1 MIKIGG
7 TVLSQRIMGIARRL
21 LPKQFF
27 QCLNQRLGLRKKS
40 ALVKHFKSE
49 IIEGEIKEPPSLS
62 NYLESLYSSQDI
74 IDPINHQELNPIH
87 LITTEQLDRARKK
100 MAKGKAV
107 GIDEL
112 KDIIIKNDEIWTK
125 VKGKVLDQFNHMLAK
140 GRSPRYFKKGR
151 IVPLSKDEN
160 NS

>member
-1 MIKIGG
+1 
-7 TVLSQRIMGIARRL
+7 
-21 LPKQFF
+21 
-27 QCLNQRLGLRKKS
+27 
-40 ALVKHFKSE
+40 
-49 IIEGEIKEPPSLS
+49 
-62 NYLESLYSSQDI
+62 
-74 IDPINHQELNPIH
+74 
-87 LITTEQLDRARKK
+87 

-125 VKGKVLDQFNHMLAK
+125 VKDKVLDQFNHMLSK